1 MNEGGLAIWM
11 TWSRALVVAEEKIEE
26 LKNRRID
33 NLKNWDLNL
42 GFESRCWNRTP
53 LFYFLFFFNYLNT
66 KNNKENRKKKLKRV
80 KSTFQVFLD
89 QKQ

>member
-11 TWSRALVVAEEKIEE
+11 TWSRALVVDEEKIEE

-42 GFESRCWNRTP
+42 GFECRCWEEVAKLDSSVRRRKKEKREYTWNRTP
-53 LFYFLFFFNYLNT
+53 FILFFIF
-66 KNNKENRKKKLKRV
+66 
-80 KSTFQVFLD
+80 F
-89 QKQ
+89 